1 MQDAVK
7 DEQAG
12 AEEASLEAD
21 RNKILDLFIHVVHHE
36 FDHQQNGFRGI
47 Y

>member
-21 RNKILDLFIHVVHHE
+21 RKKILDLFIMLCNVVHHE
-36 FDHQQNGFRGI
+36 PDI
-47 Y
+47 A